1 MLLYVI
7 TYDIP
12 SDRRRRRVANLLE
25 GYGRRVQLSVFEC
38 VLPSALFA
46 ELKKRLKGR
55 VNLEED
61 SIRFY
66 VVSGHTIGQV
76 EVWGGVPVTELP
88 GSTIV

>member
-1 MLLYVI
+1 MLLYVV

-12 SDRRRRRVANLLE
+12 SNRRRRRVAALLE
-25 GYGRRVQLSVFEC
+25 GYGRRVQWSVFEC
-38 VLPSALFA
+38 VLPSPLFA
-46 ELKKRLKGR
+46 ELKGRLRRR

-66 VVSGHTIGQV
+66 VVSGHTLGQV
-76 EVWGGVPVTELP
+76 EVWGGVPVATLP